1 MGEFL
6 LFVHI
11 FKAAGTT
18 VQAQI
23 RDALGEEA
31 FPTINWSG
39 DIEVRIARSIADGAQ
54 GIVGHAS
61 FDVFDRSL
69 RKAGIADPAWITLVR
84 EPLARAVSAYNYF
97 RGTPTEP
104 MSIAAN
110 EMAPDAFF
118 RHWDAVDPRALRA
131 HQCRKL
137 SARGTKSATD
147 ALQNLRER
155 FSFAGTTG
163 DVAALRDVLL
173 RGWGVPIDADRV
185 ENRSRKVLRL
195 ADLEADTRRLLLDL
209 AGEDVDLFATIECD
223 GPIVQPT
230 GR

>member
-6 LFVHI
+6 VFVHI

-18 VQAQI
+18 VQAQV

-31 FPTINWSG
+31 FPTINWSE
-39 DIEVRIARSIADGAQ
+39 DIEARIARAVADGAQ

-61 FDVFDRSL
+61 FNVFERGL
-69 RKAGIADPAWITLVR
+69 AKVGMADPAWITLVR

-118 RHWDAVDPRALRA
+118 RHWDAVDPRALRS
-131 HQCRKL
+131 HQCRQL
-137 SARGTKSATD
+137 SERGTMSAAD
-147 ALQNLRER
+147 ALQNIGER

-163 DVAALRDVLL
+163 NVAMLRDVLL
-173 RGWGVPIDADRV
+173 RGWEVPIDPARI
-185 ENRSRKVLRL
+185 ENRSRQVLRP
-195 ADLEADTRRLLLDL
+195 ADLEAETRRFLLDL
-209 AGEDVDLFATIECD
+209 AGDDVELFATIKRD
-223 GPIVQPT
+223 GPI
-230 GR
+230 GSLAS